1 MKGFAMLKIGEVG
14 WIEKERPACGP
25 MDAICRPL
33 AIAICT
39 SDVHTV
45 WEGAVGDRHNMILG
59 HEGCAEV
66 VEVGSMVKDFKP
78 GDKVLVPAITPDW
91 NSLEAQAGYSM
102 HSGGMLA
109 GWKFSNLRMVLILNF
124 ST

>member
-14 WIEKERPACGP
+14 WIEKDVPKPGP
-25 MDAICRPL
+25 LDAICKPL

-66 VEVGSMVKDFKP
+66 VEVGSEVKDFKP
-78 GDKVLVPAITPDW
+78 GDKVLVVDDVFDTGKTAAAVKQRIESTGA
-91 NSLEAQAGYSM
+91 EMRMACVY
-102 HSGGMLA
+102 
-109 GWKFSNLRMVLILNF
+109 WKPEK
-124 ST
+124 

>member
-45 WEGAVGDRHNMILG
+45 WEGAVGDRHNMVLG

-66 VEVGSMVKDFKP
+66 VEVGSMVKDVINPTYGYLFMTLYAVK
-78 GDKVLVPAITPDW
+78 K
-91 NSLEAQAGYSM
+91 SLHLQM
-102 HSGGMLA
+102 FCHH
-109 GWKFSNLRMVLILNF
+109 
-124 ST
+124 